1 MEDKLR
7 YAVAFSGIAGTDDTL
22 TGLVEAA
29 DKSLQLRL
37 RQGVTPEDCGK
48 AYPMTVGA
56 LAAAAYEKS
65 LERDHVT
72 DFTAG
77 EVKISLEPPK
87 GSFAE
92 AMLKLLRPWLQ
103 DEGFAFRSVGL

>member
-1 MEDKLR
+1 MEDMLR

-29 DKSLQLRL
+29 DQSLKLRL
-37 RQGVTPEDCGK
+37 REGVSPEDCGK
-48 AYPMTVGA
+48 AYTMAVAA
-56 LAAAAYEKS
+56 LAAAAFEKS
-65 LERDHVT
+65 LEKDYVT

-77 EVKISLEPPK
+77 EVKISMEPPK

-92 AMLKLLRPWLQ
+92 AMLKLLRPWLR
-103 DEGFAFRSVGL
+103 DESFSFRSVGT

>member
-1 MEDKLR
+1 MFR

-29 DKSLQLRL
+29 DNSLRL
-37 RQGVTPEDCGK
+37 RLREGVSPADCGK
-48 AYPMTVGA
+48 AYTMTVAA
-56 LAAAAYEKS
+56 LAAAAFEQS
-65 LERDHVT
+65 LAAECVT

-77 EVKISLEPPK
+77 EVKISMEPPK

-92 AMLKLLRPWLQ
+92 AMMKLLRPWLQ
-103 DEGFAFRSVGL
+103 DEAFAFRGVCV